1 MGVLLELRDD
11 ETAFGEFLGYF
22 MIFYLFTL
30 VSEHIAAEAENWVT
44 EKANEV
50 KPSSD
55 STFSGSCKDVW
66 CISRDM
72 HHPVDV

>member
-1 MGVLLELRDD
+1 MHKHRWM
-11 ETAFGEFLGYF
+11 ETQ
-22 MIFYLFTL
+22 L
-30 VSEHIAAEAENWVT
+30 VSEA

-50 KPSSD
+50 EPSSD

-72 HHPVDV
+72 HHAVDV